1 MKYGKLFGIPALLA
15 GVLTACAAD
24 YPSENELWKS
34 FNNTPGS
41 YIHVNRVFVN
51 PGKESR
57 KKLSA
62 KDKAYKER
70 NAARMSVRRR
80 TLNRIWSD
88 FSPGEK
94 ALILQEKY
102 DLFHGKLYE
111 AVIVTQRAMYL
122 AMINEH
128 PDKGEVFRKCELKP
142 SASAHLVSRANAIS
156 AKDGSCELID
166 TTNYPAFVS
175 VRVRDGK
182 WKTAVYVAINQ
193 NWRKV
198 PEKRQEYFQKTSK
211 IMDLLDGIEY
221 VKSTCDVPQVIVKK

>member
-128 PDKGEVFRKCELKP
+128 PDKGEVFRKYELKP
-142 SASAHLVSRANAIS
+142 SASAHLFSRANAIS
-156 AKDGSCELID
+156 AKDGNCELID
-166 TTNYPAFVS
+166 TYLISDSDELPQIESNTVELIPAVVLCEELPAEGKRIIFDL
-175 VRVRDGK
+175 RDK
-182 WKTAVYVAINQ
+182 L
-193 NWRKV
+193 
-198 PEKRQEYFQKTSK
+198 P
-211 IMDLLDGIEY
+211 D
-221 VKSTCDVPQVIVKK
+221 KSMSGLSCRGLRAPPTV